1 MKKYTYLIVLT
12 LLAPVIFVLG
22 YQFIKQTYRVSDR
35 HIFFAMDTF
44 FEIQS
49 NEKIN
54 WNKILKQ
61 IQTDLALTDGQLNA
75 YQKNS
80 EIETINQNASK
91 EPVKVSEVTFVAI
104 KKAIEFG
111 ISSKGLFDIS
121 FQPLQDLYGFEEGK
135 YRVPTPQEI
144 EETKKSVNFAYIKL
158 NEDRQEVQFMKPG
171 MKINLSGLIKGIAL
185 DRIVKYLQ
193 NEGIHEFSLNFG
205 GNLYIQSEKEET
217 IGIKNPSGNY
227 IIASILV
234 KNGFVSTSSDGE
246 QYFIQD
252 NQRYS
257 HIINPITGSAISSN
271 ESVTVVSDSGI
282 LSDFLSTYLYLLPIE
297 EISEYMQ
304 DNFPETGYYVIQNN
318 KIVLSKDQTR

>member
-1 MKKYTYLIVLT
+1 LKKHAYLIVLS
-12 LLAPVIFVLG
+12 LLVPVILVLG
-22 YQFIKQTYRVSDR
+22 YQFIKQTNRTSDR

-49 NEKIN
+49 NEKVN
-54 WNKILKQ
+54 WNKVLKQ
-61 IQTDLALTDGQLNA
+61 IQTDLSLIDDRLNA
-75 YQKNS
+75 YHQNS
-80 EIETINQNASK
+80 EIEMINQNASK
-91 EPVKVSEVTFVAI
+91 EPVKVSEVTFNTIKIAI
-104 KKAIEFG
+104 DLG

-121 FQPLQDLYGFEEGK
+121 FQPLQDLYGFEQGQ

-158 NEDRQEVQFMKPG
+158 NEDKQEVQFMKPG

-193 NEGIHEFSLNFG
+193 SEGIHVFSLNFG

-217 IGIKNPSGNY
+217 IGIKNPSGNDM
-227 IIASILV
+227 ITSILV

-246 QYFIQD
+246 QYFIQ
-252 NQRYS
+252 NGVRYS
-257 HIINPITGSAISSN
+257 HIINPITGSAVSSN
-271 ESVTVVSDSGI
+271 ESVTVVSVSGI
-282 LSDFLSTYLYLLPIE
+282 LSDFLSTYLYLLPVG

-304 DNFPETGYYVIQNN
+304 DNYPETGYYVIQND